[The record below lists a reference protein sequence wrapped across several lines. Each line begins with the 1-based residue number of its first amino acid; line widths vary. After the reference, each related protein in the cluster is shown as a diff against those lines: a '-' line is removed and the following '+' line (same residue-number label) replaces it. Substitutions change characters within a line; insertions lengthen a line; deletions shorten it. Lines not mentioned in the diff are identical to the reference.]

1 MRKFT
6 LLLAAMTICG
16 LASSYVTPA
25 FAQATHTWVSGV
37 GDDANPCSRTAPCK
51 TFAGAISKTLASGA
65 ISVLDPGGFGAV
77 TITKSISIMN
87 DYSGEAGILASGT
100 YGITVNA
107 GATDVVILRGLVIDG
122 APVTSTGLT
131 GIRVLQVGALHIEKC
146 LIKNFGGAAPNGN
159 GIQFTPSNAGA
170 KLFVTDSYVVNNE
183 ANGILVQPTGGGSAS
198 VSINRTQLLGNAT
211 GFRAD
216 GTGSTGGI
224 SAAISDSLASGT
236 VVTGYTSFSQAG
248 SAATTVTIMNSVSAN
263 NGAGLNANG
272 AAAVMRI
279 GGSTVSGNAT
289 GIKIS
294 NGATMSS
301 YSNNQINDNTV
312 AGPTIPTIA
321 LQ

>member
-6 LLLAAMTICG
+6 LLLAAMAICG

-25 FAQATHTWVSGV
+25 FAQATRTWVSGV
-37 GDDANPCSRTAPCK
+37 GDDVNPCSRTAPCK
-51 TFAGAISKTLASGA
+51 TFAGAISKTAAGGA

-77 TITKSISIMN
+77 TITKAISIIN
-87 DYSGEAGILASGT
+87 DYCGEGEILASGT

-107 GATDVVILRGLVIDG
+107 GATDTVILRGLVIDG
-122 APVTSTGLT
+122 AAQTGLT

-170 KLFVTDSYVVNNE
+170 KLFVTDSYVINHG

-198 VSINRTQLLGNAT
+198 VSINRTQLLGNTT

-224 SAAISDSLASGT
+224 SAAISDSLASGN
-236 VVTGYTSFSQAG
+236 VVTGYTSYSQAG

-263 NGAGLNANG
+263 NGTGLNANG
-272 AAAVMRI
+272 AAAFMRI

-289 GIKIS
+289 GIKIGNS
-294 NGATMSS
+294 ATMSS
-301 YSNNQINDNTV
+301 YSNNQINDNTL